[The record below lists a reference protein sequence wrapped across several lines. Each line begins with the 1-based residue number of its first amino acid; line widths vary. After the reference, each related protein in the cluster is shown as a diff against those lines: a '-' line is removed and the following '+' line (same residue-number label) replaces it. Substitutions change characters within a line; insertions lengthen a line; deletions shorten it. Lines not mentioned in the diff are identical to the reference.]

1 MNMKKGNKKLL
12 VVALLLLLVVASYGT
27 YAIYK
32 SSATGNTTA
41 NVAAWAVTVN
51 NTDIVASDTLSGANI
66 VWNTN
71 ENVKAGKIAPGSTG
85 TLTITIDAS
94 ASEVGV
100 NYDIELGDITVG
112 GNTVTNSELTIA
124 PRNAGDDEGSIAYSD
139 TAANM
144 VKTVV
149 YDVTWNA
156 VDSTSQ
162 NTADMALKGA
172 QISIPVTVT
181 ATQKT
186 A

>member
-1 MNMKKGNKKLL
+1 MKKGNKKLL

-32 SSATGNTTA
+32 SSATGTTTA
-41 NVAAWAVTVN
+41 DVAAWAVTVN
-51 NTDIVASDTLSGANI
+51 NTDIVASDTLTGANI
-66 VWNTN
+66 VWNN
-71 ENVKAGKIAPGSTG
+71 NANVKPGKIAPGSTG

-100 NYDIELGDITVG
+100 DYAIALGAITVNG
-112 GNTVTNSELTIA
+112 DTVTNSQLTVA
-124 PRNAGDDEGSIAYSD
+124 PHNDGENAGSIAYSA

-156 VDSTSQ
+156 VDTEAQ
-162 NTADMALKGA
+162 NEADMALKGA